1 MMIKEGKKSLPAF
14 LLAALGTLTGCDTD
28 PGLPKAFG
36 NREISWDEA
45 TSGKPAIGGIDN
57 AEVDF
62 GIWGDGAALVIWSD
76 AGCELGG
83 GGMANRQ
90 LEAGETRKGV
100 KYEGDVRS
108 KDGRSWKVSCYTR
121 DGKTGAVK
129 IGDQTFDLADGALFL
144 LSTRGDRPRVKQLKQ
159 AKLDL
164 TPEGSRTVSQIEM
177 PAIRE
182 LGKSDPDIKAFFTG
196 AAAAK

>member
-1 MMIKEGKKSLPAF
+1 MAW
-14 LLAALGTLTGCDTD
+14 LTGCDTD

-45 TSGKPAIGGIDN
+45 TSGKPAIGGIDK

-83 GGMANRQ
+83 SGMGNRQ

-100 KYEGDVRS
+100 KYEGEVSS
-108 KDGRSWKVSCYTR
+108 KDGKAWKVSCYTR
-121 DGKTGAVK
+121 DGKAGAVK
-129 IGDQTFDLADGALFL
+129 IGDQTFDLADGGLFL
-144 LSTRGDRPRVKQLKQ
+144 ISTRGDRPRVKQLKL
-159 AKLDL
+159 AKLNL
-164 TPEGSRTVSQIEM
+164 VPEGKQTVIQLEM
-177 PAIRE
+177 PAIRGQ
-182 LGKSDPDIKAFFTG
+182 GKSDPDIKAFFTG
-196 AAAAK
+196 AAATK